1 MHKRVIAGGLLTLAA
16 LAVIGCG
23 DSDPVSPPVVV
34 NNTPPTI
41 ESLALSG
48 THAEAGQG
56 IQVTASVKDPETP
69 VDQLTY
75 AWSASPANGVFAGSG
90 ATVTWTPPFGQA
102 TPAVHTVTLT
112 VTERY
117 SSAGQSLQNVVTRSA
132 TIPYNDSRAE
142 ITAIS
147 VQFIKDFGTYSVT
160 PEQCVRNFSNTCP
173 GKEAERDDIENNREN
188 FLIQSAEITP
198 TVVTFDKT
206 GGTGLLEGQCVFI
219 DIPRNGPAAGRRER
233 VTGICHLETVYENFR
248 WYLCVSRFD
257 PPYSTTPLSLR
268 WRVPGR
274 VVFE

>member
-1 MHKRVIAGGLLTLAA
+1 VNRQRLRPWWGAA
-16 LAVIGCG
+16 VLICAVACG
-23 DSDPVSPPVVV
+23 DSSPMTPPAV

-41 ESLALSG
+41 DSLAVSG
-48 THAEAGQG
+48 TSAEAGQA
-56 IQVTASVKDPETP
+56 IQVAASVKDTETP
-69 VDQLTY
+69 ADQLTY

-90 ATVTWTPPFGQA
+90 LTVTWTPPFGQP
-102 TPAVHTVTLT
+102 TPAVHTITLT

-117 SSAGQSLQNVVTRSA
+117 FSAGQPLQNVVTRSVMV
-132 TIPYNDSRAE
+132 PYNDSRAE

-160 PEQCVRNFSNTCP
+160 PEQCVRNFSNSCS
-173 GKEAERDDIENNREN
+173 GKEDERDDIENNREN

-206 GGTGLLEGQCVFI
+206 RRTGLLEGQCVFI
-219 DIPRNGPAAGRRER
+219 DIPRNGPAAGQRER

-257 PPYSTTPLSLR
+257 PPYSTTPLNLR
-268 WRVPGR
+268 GRVPGR
-274 VVFE
+274 MPFE